1 MSSVSNLGNC
11 LSQIK
16 QWTIENKLGIN
27 DGKAEVVHFL
37 SNFFAKK
44 LLQVSELVIN
54 QASVCH
60 LSVLFDKHLN
70 MKSHI
75 NNICKRVT
83 ITLSDISKIRRYL
96 DTATTEQLVHDVIT
110 SVLDSCNSLLHA
122 LQNTEHDMLQHIPN
136 SAARLAVRFH
146 AIYVMLE
153 KKSQRCL

>member
-1 MSSVSNLGNC
+1 MSSVSNLENC

-44 LLQVSELVIN
+44 LLRVSELVIN

-70 MKSHI
+70 MKS
-75 NNICKRVT
+75 T
-83 ITLSDISKIRRYL
+83 S
-96 DTATTEQLVHDVIT
+96 IT
-110 SVLDSCNSLLHA
+110 SV
-122 LQNTEHDMLQHIPN
+122 
-136 SAARLAVRFH
+136 RG
-146 AIYVMLE
+146 
-153 KKSQRCL
+153 